1 MDNIRI
7 IGIST
12 PFGGVNWEYKDDDFR
27 SAVIEIA
34 ALLESKRLLTMSWS
48 RAYCHLPFELDVA
61 YCVQSALNLKSTIQF
76 VLNSHKALPS
86 VLLAINQIIHALN
99 DFLDGVAYIQNALV
113 VEQSNQQQRFQSMI
127 KKLKEE
133 VAKTMG
139 SLLEEVSWNAPFS
152 GEWRILKA

>member
-1 MDNIRI
+1 MDKIRM

-12 PFGGVNWEYKDDDFR
+12 PVGGVNWEYKDDDFS

-34 ALLESKRLLTMSWS
+34 VLLESKRLLTMPWS
-48 RAYCHLPFELDVA
+48 RVYCHLPFELDVA
-61 YCVQSALNLKSTIQF
+61 YCVQSALNLKGRIQF
-76 VLNSHKALPS
+76 VLNSHKVLPS
-86 VLLAINQIIHALN
+86 VLLAINQIVHALN
-99 DFLDGVAYIQNALV
+99 DFLDGVACIQNSPV
-113 VEQSNQQQRFQSMI
+113 VKQSNQQQRFQSMI

-139 SLLEEVSWNAPFS
+139 SLLKEVSWNPPFS